1 MCNVGLLYK
10 VYIFKY
16 VNVFK
21 TIVFSV
27 KNSKTMYMFLV
38 PSKESVALVTWCPR
52 IFSYCHIY
60 VNILNE
66 KYKKKAIPGN
76 LTMRSI
82 ILLNLKNFSPLA
94 KSRV

>member
-1 MCNVGLLYK
+1 MLCFVCNVGLLYK
-10 VYIFKY
+10 VYIFQY

-27 KNSKTMYMFLV
+27 KNSKTMFWFWYMFLV
-38 PSKESVALVTWCPR
+38 LYKESVAFVTWCPR

-66 KYKKKAIPGN
+66 KYKKN
-76 LTMRSI
+76 MQSQE
-82 ILLNLKNFSPLA
+82 ILL
-94 KSRV
+94 